1 MSTTRS
7 PWQRTHTCG
16 DLNATHEGREVVLNG
31 WIENHRHHGQLI
43 FLDLRDRY
51 GVTQLVVDQ
60 ETKGADA
67 QTFETVKRLGA
78 EDVLY
83 HAFTYLRHIVGTP
96 LRPSNAIIVSP
107 ERTVSSTG
115 NGFGGS
121 AGRSAF
127 TKRSATIGMLAK
139 QTKLNQL
146 QIIPIPAK
154 SKYMLEQWAAFSL
167 RYCTAWS
174 NWELAYGT
182 LRLLLTKKDLPRP
195 QVFAWGGGVSL
206 GTLVLAKH
214 YDCDVTQMASTDE
227 HLETIRHQG
236 VRAVDRRTFRDL
248 NYDKKKFKAD
258 EEYTKK
264 YLASEDKFLSV
275 VGEIT
280 GGKGVNIFVDYVGAP
295 VLRATLKA
303 LAREG
308 VITTA
313 GWKEGMMIELVRATE
328 CIARHQHINT
338 HYARYDQG
346 VAAVKFGEEKGW
358 MPPVD
363 PKVYGYDEVPQM
375 FEDYHHN
382 KLGWFPVYRVN
393 G

>member
-1 MSTTRS
+1 MSLKTDAWVLHAGEKGA
-7 PWQRTHTCG
+7 PPKRTH
-16 DLNATHEGREVVLNG
+16 LVRE
-31 WIENHRHHGQLI
+31 
-43 FLDLRDRY
+43 
-51 GVTQLVVDQ
+51 
-60 ETKGADA
+60 
-67 QTFETVKRLGA
+67 TFEFADPGPEEALV
-78 EDVLY
+78 
-83 HAFTYLRHIVGTP
+83 TP
-96 LRPSNAIIVSP
+96 LFGCMEGNMGHALERRPIDICLARGEAKVVIGNAGVVRVDKVGAKVTTCKPGDTAILFC
-107 ERTVSSTG
+107 
-115 NGFGGS
+115 NGEPDEYGYPRRIFGYDA
-121 AGRSAF
+121 AG
-127 TKRSATIGMLAK
+127 TIGMLAK
-139 QTKLNQL
+139 QTKLHQG

-154 SKYMLEQWAAFSL
+154 SKYTLEQWAAFSL

-214 YDCDVTQMASTDE
+214 YDCEVTQMASTDE

-248 NYDKKKFKAD
+248 NHDKKKFKTD
-258 EEYTKK
+258 EEYTNK

-275 VGEIT
+275 VNEIT

-303 LAREG
+303 LARQG

-338 HYARYDQG
+338 HYARYEQG

-358 MPPVD
+358 LPPVD
-363 PKVYGYDEVPQM
+363 PKVYAYDEVPQM

-382 KLGWFPVYRVN
+382 KLGWFPVFRVN